1 MLKDAKI
8 HFFGILWFLFWRKKI
23 AIAGLNSHFKP
34 CHVGLPQVSE
44 SMSFQSH
51 PSTDYYRSSCPHGGE
66 EPAIPHAV
74 GRHSKKRFFSLVV
87 VSCQG

>member
-8 HFFGILWFLFWRKKI
+8 HFFAILWFLFWRKKV
-23 AIAGLNSHFKP
+23 AIAGLNSLFKP

-44 SMSFQSH
+44 SMSFQSTLQRTTTVLFAFMAERH
-51 PSTDYYRSSCPHGGE
+51 PPSLTLLGDTINS
-66 EPAIPHAV
+66 V
-74 GRHSKKRFFSLVV
+74 FFLVV